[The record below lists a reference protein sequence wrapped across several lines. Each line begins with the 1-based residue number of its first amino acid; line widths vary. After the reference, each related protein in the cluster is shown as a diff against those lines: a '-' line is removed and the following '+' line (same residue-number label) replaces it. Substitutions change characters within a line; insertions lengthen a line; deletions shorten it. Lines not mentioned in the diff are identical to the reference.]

1 MSRSLRGPS
10 GRSASRASIIAVL
23 AAASSA
29 PACNLVAGLDQF
41 HPAADSATSTS
52 SSSAGGG
59 GAGSAST
66 TSSAS
71 SMASVSSSASS
82 SSTGSAGCATHLLLN
97 EVRLHEDF
105 VELYNPTNATIDLSE
120 VTVWALA
127 SGGAFSKKWLG
138 ATSDEVKPGGYWLI
152 VGTAGDYPNEDDVFS
167 NGISDTQDPTVVIV
181 TGANDVLIDSV
192 CICSAPNCAQA
203 FMEELCDGRSLSAPA
218 FQDDL
223 TDGVSRQGCV
233 DTDDDAM
240 DFTVACPTPKLQNGR
255 IACP

>member
-1 MSRSLRGPS
+1 MSRPR
-10 GRSASRASIIAVL
+10 RASVAAGLALCVGAAV
-23 AAASSA
+23 AWSGG
-29 PACNLVAGLDQF
+29 CNLVAGLGQF
-41 HPAADSATSTS
+41 HPATDSAGTTS
-52 SSSAGGG
+52 SAAGGG
-59 GAGSAST
+59 GAGSTTAT

-71 SMASVSSSASS
+71 SSDTTSTTASS
-82 SSTGSAGCATHLLLN
+82 TSTGGVGCATHLLLN
-97 EVRLHEDF
+97 EIRLHEDF

-127 SGGAFSKKWLG
+127 SGGSFSKKWLG
-138 ATSDEVKPGGYWLI
+138 ASGDEVKPGGYFLI
-152 VGTAGDYPNEDDVFS
+152 VGAAGNFPNEDDVFS

-181 TGANDVLIDSV
+181 TGAGDVLIDSV
-192 CICSAPNCAQA
+192 CVCSAPNCVQA
-203 FMEELCDGRSLSAPA
+203 FMEELCDGRSLPAPA

-240 DFTVACPTPKLQNGR
+240 DFTVACPTPKAQNGQ